1 MWRNSIRNWTE
12 NDYLSTSPCSNLHAR
27 FNGSHCTSFTSS
39 YSTIA
44 CPRFQMLC
52 AVLCCFLMLNACSV
66 LLQISAIYRTKS
78 YVMLWYDI
86 ISCYHRCHLMT
97 LSHTGLMSLSN
108 NTICVK
114 KLQSFNH
121 FNSMPCLLFYSIP
134 FSLLIHICKLAVS
147 PACQRCRTQPNP
159 IASHRIIL
167 YFLLQVISNLNFA
180 LNLKILKYIL
190 FSSQLFSS

>member
-1 MWRNSIRNWTE
+1 MYI
-12 NDYLSTSPCSNLHAR
+12 LHV
-27 FNGSHCTSFTSS
+27 
-39 YSTIA
+39 I
-44 CPRFQMLC
+44 
-52 AVLCCFLMLNACSV
+52 
-66 LLQISAIYRTKS
+66 LQY
-78 YVMLWYDI
+78 
-86 ISCYHRCHLMT
+86 
-97 LSHTGLMSLSN
+97 
-108 NTICVK
+108 
-114 KLQSFNH
+114 
-121 FNSMPCLLFYSIP
+121 NSMPTLSNALCCVVLLSHAECMLRTASNLCYLSDKELCYVMISFLVIIDVTWWHFHIPDWCHCQTIQYAWRSYSHLTISIPCHAFYSILFYSIP